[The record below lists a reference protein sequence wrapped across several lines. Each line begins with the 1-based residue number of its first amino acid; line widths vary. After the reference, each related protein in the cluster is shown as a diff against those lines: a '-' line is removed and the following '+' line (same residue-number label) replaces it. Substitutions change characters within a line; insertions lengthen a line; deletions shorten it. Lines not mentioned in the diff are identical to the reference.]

1 MYNHDEY
8 AHASSRSQPVE
19 RVFESDTMIS
29 LEAAGRPRAQWSKGR
44 VRGKS
49 ELHRAGSRVTP
60 VRREAR
66 TSATVTMPARSRAGV
81 KRGKLEPEQD
91 RIGGR
96 KAAFAPQQAARSA
109 LG

>member
-1 MYNHDEY
+1 M
-8 AHASSRSQPVE
+8 V
-19 RVFESDTMIS
+19 
-29 LEAAGRPRAQWSKGR
+29 AGAMPKGS

-66 TSATVTMPARSRAGV
+66 TSATVTMPALRAGV

-96 KAAFAPQQAARSA
+96 KATFASQEAARSA

>member
-1 MYNHDEY
+1 
-8 AHASSRSQPVE
+8 
-19 RVFESDTMIS
+19 
-29 LEAAGRPRAQWSKGR
+29 
-44 VRGKS
+44 
-49 ELHRAGSRVTP
+49 
-60 VRREAR
+60 
-66 TSATVTMPARSRAGV
+66 V